1 MNYLGPPLNY
11 LGQLFDD
18 EVKRRL
24 FVYVFFLFA
33 NATMFSLRACTG
45 NAKAKP
51 SAEQAGHTS
60 RARPRVEWA
69 GPPSLE
75 LLGASLEL
83 RGANGEILRELSEAL
98 CLHNRG

>member
-1 MNYLGPPLNY
+1 M
-11 LGQLFDD
+11 
-18 EVKRRL
+18 KRRL